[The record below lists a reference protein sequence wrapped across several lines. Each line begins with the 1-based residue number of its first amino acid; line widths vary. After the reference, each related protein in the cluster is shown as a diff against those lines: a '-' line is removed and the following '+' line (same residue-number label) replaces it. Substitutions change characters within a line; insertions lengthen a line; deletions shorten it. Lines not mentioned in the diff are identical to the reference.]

1 MLQTRNRWIPHAEFM
16 DDSINELYK
25 KLDGL
30 EGDIEQLT
38 TATLHIQDC
47 IKILIRIFE
56 TRGNHRD
63 LLKLKEEHKELES
76 ITSKLEDKYF
86 D

>member
-1 MLQTRNRWIPHAEFM
+1 M
-16 DDSINELYK
+16 DDHEIYK
-25 KLDGL
+25 KLDEL

-38 TATLHIQDC
+38 TATLYIQDC
-47 IKILIRIFE
+47 IKTLIRIFE
-56 TRGNHRD
+56 TKGNYRD
-63 LLKLKEEHKELES
+63 LLKLKEDHKELES

>member
-1 MLQTRNRWIPHAEFM
+1 M
-16 DDSINELYK
+16 DDLSK

-30 EGDIEQLT
+30 DDDIEQLT

-47 IKILIRIFE
+47 IKILIRIFQ